1 MKNLNIRK
9 IDAKRPAE
17 ELIVL
22 PADILKK
29 GGIVVA
35 PTETKYGLLGR
46 IDKTETIDKLYDLK
60 KRPATMATAIF
71 VRSQDEIFR
80 FGMETKISKK
90 LAADFL
96 PGPLT
101 LVLKNISDYH
111 KPVVIN
117 NKIGVRYSSSP
128 VMQKLLDAVDFN
140 LTATSANLSGGDEL
154 DTIENIA
161 EIFGDDVDLYLDAGR
176 LNAPSS
182 TVVQCINDEY
192 QILREGA
199 IAEDAITKSL
209 MGN

>member
-1 MKNLNIRK
+1 MRNLNIRK
-9 IDAKRPAE
+9 IDAERPAE

-22 PADILKK
+22 TAEILKN

-46 IDKTETIDKLYDLK
+46 IDKSETIVKLYDLK

-71 VRSQDEIFR
+71 VRSHDEIAR

-101 LVLKNISDYH
+101 IVLKNISDYQ
-111 KPVVIN
+111 KPVVVD
-117 NKIGVRYSSSP
+117 NKIGIRYSPSP
-128 VMQKLLDAVDFN
+128 VIKKLLDAIDFF
-140 LTATSANLSGGDEL
+140 LTATSANLSGGDDL
-154 DTIENIA
+154 DKVENIA
-161 EIFGDDVDLYLDAGR
+161 GMFGNDVDLYLDAGR

-182 TVVQCINDEY
+182 TVVQCINDDY

-199 IAEDAITKSL
+199 IVGDAVTKSL